1 MNYLVIFLLGIFVVE
16 IVFPLF
22 QEILEV
28 VLSWLEVIKGFAVY
42 KVSKI
47 NKQVAELEL
56 PESSANVIGFEVPDI
71 EEGEDEEEPVST
83 EIMAKNK
90 NKIGY

>member
-1 MNYLVIFLLGIFVVE
+1 MNYLIIFLLGIFVVE

-56 PESSANVIGFEVPDI
+56 PESGVSAIGFEVPDI
-71 EEGEDEEEPVST
+71 EEAEDNEEPIST
-83 EIMAKNK
+83 EITAKNK
-90 NKIGY
+90 NRIGY

>member
-1 MNYLVIFLLGIFVVE
+1 MNYLMIFLLGIFVVE

-47 NKQVAELEL
+47 NKQVVELES
-56 PESSANVIGFEVPDI
+56 PESSASAIGFEVPDI
-71 EEGEDEEEPVST
+71 DELEDNEEPIST
-83 EIMAKNK
+83 EITAKNK
-90 NKIGY
+90 NRIGY

>member
-71 EEGEDEEEPVST
+71 EEGEDEEEPIST

>member
-1 MNYLVIFLLGIFVVE
+1 MNYLMIFLLGIFVVE

-56 PESSANVIGFEVPDI
+56 PESSASAIGFEVPDI
-71 EEGEDEEEPVST
+71 EEMEDDEEPIST
-83 EIMAKNK
+83 EITAKNK